1 MHSIETINRII
12 ALLFAI
18 CYFYQYIYVLVPY
31 FKKYRI
37 VPKNSGNAGKAT
49 IADADLNRKQNRFA
63 AVICARNEE
72 KTLENC
78 IRTLLA
84 QDYPGGIRVFVAAD
98 NCTDKTAEIARHAGA
113 IVYERNDLT

>member
-37 VPKNSGNAGKAT
+37 VPKKSGNAGKAT
-49 IADADLNRKQNRFA
+49 IADADLNRKQNRYLCAQRGKNAWKLHQDFA
-63 AVICARNEE
+63 CAGLPGRNSRF
-72 KTLENC
+72 C
-78 IRTLLA
+78 C
-84 QDYPGGIRVFVAAD
+84 GG
-98 NCTDKTAEIARHAGA
+98 
-113 IVYERNDLT
+113 

>member
-72 KTLENC
+72 KTLENLISYLSTLKRI
-78 IRTLLA
+78 IRMPLMPFSSSMPIILWMSST
-84 QDYPGGIRVFVAAD
+84 QR
-98 NCTDKTAEIARHAGA
+98 R
-113 IVYERNDLT
+113 

>member
-1 MHSIETINRII
+1 MHSIEITNRII

-37 VPKNSGNAGKAT
+37 VPKNSGGADEAK

-63 AVICARNEE
+63 PLFVHATKKKRLETASGLCLRRITRAEFAFLLRRITARTKPPKLHDMREQSFTNE
-72 KTLENC
+72 T
-78 IRTLLA
+78 I
-84 QDYPGGIRVFVAAD
+84 
-98 NCTDKTAEIARHAGA
+98 
-113 IVYERNDLT
+113 

>member
-1 MHSIETINRII
+1 MKYPTVFVSVSTYRICGTKGLHSIETINRII

-63 AVICARNEE
+63 AVR
-72 KTLENC
+72 
-78 IRTLLA
+78 
-84 QDYPGGIRVFVAAD
+84 
-98 NCTDKTAEIARHAGA
+98 
-113 IVYERNDLT
+113 

>member
-1 MHSIETINRII
+1 MHSIEITNRII

-37 VPKNSGNAGKAT
+37 VPKNSGGADEAK

-72 KTLENC
+72 KTLGNC
-78 IRTLLA
+78 IRTLLGA
-84 QDYPGGIRVFVAAD
+84 GLPG
-98 NCTDKTAEIARHAGA
+98 
-113 IVYERNDLT
+113 RNSRFCCGG

>member
-37 VPKNSGNAGKAT
+37 VPKNSGNKRWRLVEIVEKA
-49 IADADLNRKQNRFA
+49 K
-63 AVICARNEE
+63 
-72 KTLENC
+72 
-78 IRTLLA
+78 
-84 QDYPGGIRVFVAAD
+84 
-98 NCTDKTAEIARHAGA
+98 
-113 IVYERNDLT
+113 

>member
-1 MHSIETINRII
+1 MHSIEITNRII

-37 VPKNSGNAGKAT
+37 VPKNSGGADEAK

-72 KTLENC
+72 KTLGNC

-84 QDYPGGIRVFVAAD
+84 QDYPGEFAFLLRRI
-98 NCTDKTAEIARHAGA
+98 TARTKPPKLHDMREQSFTN
-113 IVYERNDLT
+113 ETT

>member
-1 MHSIETINRII
+1 MHSIEITNRII

-37 VPKNSGNAGKAT
+37 VPKNSGGADEAK

-72 KTLENC
+72 KTLGNC

-98 NCTDKTAEIARHAGA
+98 NCTDKTAERPRSCIIRWRM
-113 IVYERNDLT
+113 IM

>member
-63 AVICARNEE
+63 AVIWLFLQE
-72 KTLENC
+72 
-78 IRTLLA
+78 LLLFLLYRKISS
-84 QDYPGGIRVFVAAD
+84 QS
-98 NCTDKTAEIARHAGA
+98 CK
-113 IVYERNDLT
+113 

>member
-84 QDYPGGIRVFVAAD
+84 QDYRAEFAFLLRRI
-98 NCTDKTAEIARHAGA
+98 TARTKPPKLHDMREQSFTNETI
-113 IVYERNDLT
+113 

>member
-72 KTLENC
+72 KRL
-78 IRTLLA
+78 RTASGLCLRRITRA
-84 QDYPGGIRVFVAAD
+84 EFAFCCGG
-98 NCTDKTAEIARHAGA
+98 
-113 IVYERNDLT
+113 